1 MDLKL
6 LPSLEA
12 NIPLGDYC
20 YTLIGIDS
28 NIGFRQVSVCPFWR
42 KFADKPEQLN
52 GYCTYL
58 KLGDWMED
66 GTLLLW
72 DQVKEC
78 GINHDLT
85 EYLAQPI
92 ASI

>member
-1 MDLKL
+1 MLD
-6 LPSLEA
+6 LEA

-20 YTLIGIDS
+20 YTPIEIVDNS
-28 NIGFRQVSVCPFWR
+28 MTMRISSCPFWR
-42 KFADKPEQLN
+42 KVDDQPEQLN

-78 GINHDLT
+78 GINHDLD
-85 EYLAQPI
+85 EYLAHPVAPI
-92 ASI
+92 